1 MDRVI
6 YDINDDLQVKRI
18 TKKTAM
24 LKLPHNN
31 DPSKVAEIQR
41 VVVGSLVK
49 KNNKGREYQQIWAI
63 TTAKKS
69 PGIYVYNGKSWL
81 DDPTRKNEVAVLKS
95 LGKYTSW
102 QNLKFWEERAKYI
115 KKIGKYKAYVDSVKN
130 AKRAE
135 AS

>member
-18 TKKTAM
+18 TKKAAM

-31 DPSKVAEIQR
+31 NASGVAEIQR
-41 VVVGSLVK
+41 VVVGSLVL

-63 TTAKKS
+63 TTAKRS

-81 DDPTRKNEVAVLKS
+81 DDPARKNEATVVAS
-95 LGKYTSW
+95 LHKFTSW
-102 QNLKFWEERAKYI
+102 QNLKFWDERAKYI
-115 KKIGKYKAYVDSVKN
+115 KKIGKYKAYLDRVKN